1 MAVSHFPP
9 EKFLACLYSFN
20 VDGVDDFVEVTE
32 HASCIE
38 ALTLSRSWVRDRHDN
53 RKSEVWVGDY
63 QVFDAEHVVH
73 FDSSLQHRAKF
84 APVAPGR
91 YGYRWTDDGE
101 DYSFVLIKRGL
112 GQSPQES

>member
-1 MAVSHFPP
+1 MAVSHFPS
-9 EKFLACLYSFN
+9 EKFLACLYSYN

-38 ALTLSRSWVRDRHDN
+38 ALTLARSWLNDHWDTRR
-53 RKSEVWVGDY
+53 SEVWVGTY

-73 FDSSLQHRAKF
+73 FDSSVRARDKL

-91 YGYRWTDDGE
+91 YGYRWNDKGDDCT
-101 DYSFVLIKRGL
+101 FVLIKRGL
-112 GQSPQES
+112 GQ